1 MTTVANQPTIWNTST
16 NTQRKTS
23 AGISRVL
30 AGFLGWAA
38 APAAAQTPA
47 NNLFEWEC
55 PLGGQQVPNADP
67 FPGALLAGRR
77 PPHLVRHPRRC
88 GRSRSRAPGAGHA
101 SEQPR
106 HRACSP
112 NDQRDLQLVG
122 VRSHRRLPAVQNRR
136 RLRLCPHRD
145 QPPPHHRRSSPQ
157 LPSHLSGQPV
167 RVLGSRADRRR
178 HNCRTA
184 SGLFDG
190 HGGHRP
196 LAPGTDADQR

>member
-23 AGISRVL
+23 AGISLVL

-67 FPGALLAGRR
+67 FPGALLAEDARR
-77 PPHLVRHPRRC
+77 TWFVTRVGVADLGPVRLVR
-88 GRSRSRAPGAGHA
+88 
-101 SEQPR
+101 
-106 HRACSP
+106 
-112 NDQRDLQLVG
+112 VT
-122 VRSHRRLPAVQNRR
+122 
-136 RLRLCPHRD
+136 
-145 QPPPHHRRSSPQ
+145 
-157 LPSHLSGQPV
+157 LPSNLDTAPAPQTTSATCNWWEFEATDAFLRFKLGGGYAFV
-167 RVLGSRADRRR
+167 RTETNLHRITVGAPPNYRRIYQDNLFGFSDRRADRRR